1 MHFQISCF
9 CFPFI
14 HRTRVTSFGSITP
27 TWTLQALSKGILSFP
42 VWQKQYVCAYVYVH
56 KYTCMY
62 DYTVEQISFC
72 LIPYASVKKLLY
84 LLLLFTVW
92 MRQLLP
98 GKQMDNS
105 ALQPPGCMCQT
116 QLVSQLSSIYCSHS
130 AKGSS
135 WDFNTDRVYQS
146 SVVVEY
152 QNIFKYI
159 NWLSERIYRLALCFH
174 LLQIYNHFPRKKK
187 ICLLHHLDFGW
198 PFVLTMIPREK
209 VHRLV

>member
-27 TWTLQALSKGILSFP
+27 TWTLQALSKVILSFP
-42 VWQKQYVCAYVYVH
+42 VWQKQYVCAYMYVH

-62 DYTVEQISFC
+62 DYTVEPITFC

>member
-1 MHFQISCF
+1 
-9 CFPFI
+9 
-14 HRTRVTSFGSITP
+14 
-27 TWTLQALSKGILSFP
+27 
-42 VWQKQYVCAYVYVH
+42 
-56 KYTCMY
+56 
-62 DYTVEQISFC
+62 
-72 LIPYASVKKLLY
+72 
-84 LLLLFTVW
+84 
-92 MRQLLP
+92 
-98 GKQMDNS
+98 MDNS

-152 QNIFKYI
+152 HNIFKYI

-187 ICLLHHLDFGW
+187 NLSVAPLGLWLAFCANNDPQRKGPQTSVNDSHVSCYKEQHLQSDALSSRLVGLALMACTAHGTTQEVFFPKQFNCYQIKFHLDLQ
-198 PFVLTMIPREK
+198 VI
-209 VHRLV
+209 